1 MLSHPSHISG
11 HGDSM
16 LGMLLL
22 LGVVAFVVL
31 LVVTVVILVIG
42 TIAWQA
48 FKKDFPEIAE
58 FKPLGLVSFLTL
70 GLPLF
75 GIWPYLLLN
84 RKRLKSDPELW
95 NLLRVPLGWYAASL
109 VGGPLWICLAPTQ
122 AARLFGSGLM
132 MLIGI
137 VISILL
143 ITGGSNSTDA
153 RFREVGKYSL
163 RVLLGGV
170 VVAGMF
176 AIQFLCKGHTLIF
189 SIVGFIS
196 GLVSI
201 AAYVYLLYS
210 WLRKNLALLLA
221 ATRSMPETRTGVT
234 TLHLSVLYLVLFS
247 IAWGVL
253 IGAHALP

>member
-22 LGVVAFVVL
+22 FGVVLVVIL
-31 LVVTVVILVIG
+31 LVVAVVVLVIG
-42 TIAWQA
+42 SIAWQS
-48 FKKDFPEIAE
+48 FKKDFPEIE
-58 FKPLGLVSFLTL
+58 DFKPLGLVSFLTM

-84 RKRLKSDPELW
+84 HKRLKSDPELW
-95 NLLRVPLGWYAASL
+95 NLLRGALGWYAVSL
-109 VGGPLWICLAPTQ
+109 VGGSLWVCLAPTQ
-122 AARLFGSGLM
+122 TARLFGSGLVI
-132 MLIGI
+132 LIGL

-143 ITGGSNSTDA
+143 IAGGQNSTDA
-153 RFREVGKYSL
+153 RFREVAKYSL
-163 RVLLGGV
+163 RVLLSGV
-170 VVAGMF
+170 VMAAMF
-176 AIQFLCKGHTLIF
+176 VLQFLCKGHTLLLPVLF
-189 SIVGFIS
+189 VS
-196 GLVSI
+196 GLVST

-221 ATRSMPETRTGVT
+221 ATRSMPDARTGMT
-234 TLHLSVLYLVLFS
+234 TLHLSLIYLVLMAIS
-247 IAWGVL
+247 WGIL